1 MQINLFTC
9 SAERNRV
16 DKSNF
21 ITNRFAIDGN
31 LRNESSIIDPVI
43 LIEKTNPAA
52 SYYNYMYI
60 EEFKRW
66 YFINDI
72 VSVRNKLWEI
82 HAHVDVLYTWR
93 AAIQT
98 MECVIDKTESYDDS
112 NVYYD
117 DGSFVLDSRNNVEIK
132 QFPNGLSQN
141 GEYILICAGG
151 M

>member
-1 MQINLFTC
+1 MQIDLFTC
-9 SAERNRV
+9 NAERNRV
-16 DKSNF
+16 DKSQY
-21 ITNRFAIDGN
+21 ITNRWSCSGT

-43 LIEKTNPAA
+43 LVEKTNPVA

-72 VSVRNKLWEI
+72 VSVRNKVWEI

-93 AAIQT
+93 AAISN
-98 MECVIDKTESYDDS
+98 MECVIDKTENFDDA
-112 NVYYD
+112 NLYYD
-117 DGSFVLDSRNNVEIK
+117 DGSYILDSRTNVLLKE
-132 QFPNGLSQN
+132 FPNGFNEN